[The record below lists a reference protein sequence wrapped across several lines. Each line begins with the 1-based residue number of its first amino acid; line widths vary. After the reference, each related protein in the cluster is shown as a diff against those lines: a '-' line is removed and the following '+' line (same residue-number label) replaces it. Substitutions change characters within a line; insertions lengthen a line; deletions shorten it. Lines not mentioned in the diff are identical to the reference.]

1 MRILS
6 EIEITENNK
15 NNKNNYL
22 SGQGSNS
29 QEAAQ
34 RLQDIGSS
42 ILRAAR
48 DELYLGMRFL
58 DVALSSFIYQMD
70 GSVSPFGTD
79 GAVIYFHPAQ
89 LGGLYKENR
98 ILVNRGYLHMVF
110 HCIFWH
116 FGKPGIEKRLWN
128 LSCDIAVEHMIDGI
142 YHRSVRYSRSLLR
155 RETYRL
161 LEKEKKTLNAERIYK
176 ILKEEFLKEKELAQ
190 LEKEFYVDDH
200 KYWAN
205 QQPDRKPNPL
215 MSKKWGDISDG
226 IETDLETFSRE
237 AGAQDGDFLD
247 QLKVENRERYDYRE
261 FLRKFAVFREELTVD
276 PDSFDYNFYTYGLS
290 LYGNMPLIE
299 PLETREVKKVSEF
312 VIVIDTSMSCSGEL
326 VQRFLEETYG
336 ILSDSGNFFQK
347 VNIHIIQCD
356 EKVHSDVKITGA
368 EELQE
373 YMNSLELYGDGGTDF
388 RPAFAYVEELME
400 KREFENLKGL
410 VYFTDGYGL
419 FPAKMPPYRTAFVF
433 MEQEPEDVDIPA
445 WAMKLV
451 ITEEELQGEERS

>member
-1 MRILS
+1 MND
-6 EIEITENNK
+6 IETIENNK
-15 NNKNNYL
+15 NNFL
-22 SGQGSNS
+22 PGQGSNP

-79 GAVIYFHPAQ
+79 GAVMYFHPAQ

-110 HCIFWH
+110 HCIFRH
-116 FGKPGIEKRLWN
+116 FGKPRIEKRLWN

-237 AGAQDGDFLD
+237 SGEQDGDFLD
-247 QLKVENRERYDYRE
+247 QLKIENRERYDYRE

-356 EKVHSDVKITGA
+356 EKVHSDVKITSR
-368 EELQE
+368 EELQD
-373 YMNSLELYGDGGTDF
+373 YMDSLELYGDGGTDF

-451 ITEEELQGEERS
+451 ITEEEL

>member
-1 MRILS
+1 MMQPEDKIQ
-6 EIEITENNK
+6 EIAERAE
-15 NNKNNYL
+15 
-22 SGQGSNS
+22 
-29 QEAAQ
+29 
-34 RLQDIGSS
+34 RLQEIGSS

-58 DVALSSFIYQMD
+58 DVALSSFSYQMD
-70 GSVSPFGTD
+70 GQVHGFGTD
-79 GAVIYFHPAQ
+79 GRVMYFQPQ
-89 LGGLYKENR
+89 MLGGLYRENR

-110 HCIFWH
+110 HCIFRH
-116 FGKPGIEKRLWN
+116 FAWSGTEGKKRADDGITIQERMRD
-128 LSCDIAVEHMIDGI
+128 LSCDIAVEHMIDGMN
-142 YHRSVRYSRSLLR
+142 YRSIRFSRSLLR

-161 LEKEKKTLNAERIYK
+161 LEKEGKTLNAQRVYK
-176 ILKEEFLKEKELAQ
+176 ILSEWNLNEKDLTNLEQEFRT
-190 LEKEFYVDDH
+190 DDH
-200 KYWAN
+200 RYWESKK
-205 QQPDRKPNPL
+205 PDQKPNPML
-215 MSKKWGDISDG
+215 SRKWGEINDG
-226 IETDLETFSRE
+226 IETDLETFSQE
-237 AGAQDGDFLD
+237 AGERDGDFLE
-247 QLKVENRERYDYRE
+247 QIKTENRSRYDYRE
-261 FLRKFAVFREELTVD
+261 FLRKFAVFHEELAVD
-276 PDSFDYNFYTYGLS
+276 DDSFDYNFYTYGLR

-299 PLETREVKKVSEF
+299 PLESKEVKKIEEF

-410 VYFTDGYGL
+410 VYFTDGYGI

-451 ITEEELQGEERS
+451 ITEEEL

>member
-1 MRILS
+1 
-6 EIEITENNK
+6 
-15 NNKNNYL
+15 
-22 SGQGSNS
+22 
-29 QEAAQ
+29 
-34 RLQDIGSS
+34 
-42 ILRAAR
+42 
-48 DELYLGMRFL
+48 
-58 DVALSSFIYQMD
+58 MD
-70 GSVSPFGTD
+70 D
-79 GAVIYFHPAQ
+79 
-89 LGGLYKENR
+89 
-98 ILVNRGYLHMVF
+98 
-110 HCIFWH
+110 
-116 FGKPGIEKRLWN
+116 
-128 LSCDIAVEHMIDGI
+128 
-142 YHRSVRYSRSLLR
+142 
-155 RETYRL
+155 
-161 LEKEKKTLNAERIYK
+161 
-176 ILKEEFLKEKELAQ
+176 
-190 LEKEFYVDDH
+190 
-200 KYWAN
+200 
-205 QQPDRKPNPL
+205 
-215 MSKKWGDISDG
+215 
-226 IETDLETFSRE
+226 
-237 AGAQDGDFLD
+237 
-247 QLKVENRERYDYRE
+247 
-261 FLRKFAVFREELTVD
+261 
-276 PDSFDYNFYTYGLS
+276 DSFDYNFYTYGLR

-299 PLETREVKKVSEF
+299 PLESREVKKIEEF

-451 ITEEELQGEERS
+451 ITEEEL

>member
-1 MRILS
+1 MS
-6 EIEITENNK
+6 DIETTEKNK
-15 NNKNNYL
+15 NNFL
-22 SGQGSNS
+22 PGQGSNP

-79 GAVIYFHPAQ
+79 GAVMYFHPAQ

-215 MSKKWGDISDG
+215 MSKKWGDISEG

-237 AGAQDGDFLD
+237 SGEQDGDFLD
-247 QLKVENRERYDYRE
+247 QLKIENRERYDYRE

-356 EKVHSDVKITGA
+356 EKVHSDVKITSR
-368 EELQE
+368 EELQD
-373 YMNSLELYGDGGTDF
+373 YMDSLELYGDGGTDF

-410 VYFTDGYGL
+410 VYFTDGYGI

-451 ITEEELQGEERS
+451 ITEEELQGEEKP